1 MIHIS
6 VRYSKP
12 LENYRRDLLLILQSC
27 RDIEQ
32 LDEVTRAAQRH
43 RLRSRYNEIAIRDA
57 ELIILRALS
66 ESSDTKSSFHT
77 IRQKTESTFPRPR
90 SSASIL
96 QTYEREILEDCDG
109 QNSSFLFEQARVEG
123 AKSLL

>member
-1 MIHIS
+1 MVGFAIIYLLIHIS

-12 LENYRRDLLLILQSC
+12 LENYRRDLLLILQNC

-66 ESSDTKSSFHT
+66 ESTDTKSSFHT
-77 IRQKTESTFPRPR
+77 IR
-90 SSASIL
+90 
-96 QTYEREILEDCDG
+96 
-109 QNSSFLFEQARVEG
+109 
-123 AKSLL
+123 